1 MMTLSDR
8 LDQVATLKET
18 LLRNREGLIK
28 AAIQDCAFTYRES
41 AIEVDTVQDR
51 LAGFPRMAETFAPRQ
66 PLAGPGQ
73 EVALILPYNGSA
85 WLNTAIV
92 SIYLV
97 GNRVRVKFASR
108 GSHIAHL
115 TEKLYRPIFG
125 DEIVFDYS
133 NGKDFMRRAFEDPDI
148 AAICMFGSDQHAL
161 MYEAAAR
168 SHKKKFVFE
177 GPGKDPFMV
186 LEDADL
192 EGAAKELAFSK
203 YIYAGQTCTAPERI
217 YVHEKIYDDF
227 VGLFV
232 DLSRKVR
239 RGDLADPVTEMGPV
253 ISQEA
258 IRAIKSQLQDAVT
271 QGARILLGGD
281 VEGNFVPP
289 TVVVDAT
296 QGMRGMQ
303 DETFGPVAFMARFST
318 TEEVIRWARDNR
330 YGLRAT
336 IYGQAEAEKVFQAL
350 IGEPYCQPVESMR
363 FGVFG
368 TISVNQPRSESWVG
382 AFVSKPVGGYGYS
395 GWIWETAG
403 ETFILKQGPK
413 LLSLETSRVPE

>member
-1 MMTLSDR
+1 MMTLTDR
-8 LDQVATLKET
+8 LDQVGTLKET
-18 LLRNREGLIK
+18 LLRNREALIK

-51 LAGFPRMAETFAPRQ
+51 LAGFPQMAATFAPRR
-66 PLAGPGQ
+66 PPAGAGQ

-115 TEKLYRPIFG
+115 TESLYRPIFG
-125 DEIVFDYS
+125 DDIVFDYS
-133 NGKDFMRRAFEDPDI
+133 NGKDFMRRAFEAPEI
-148 AAICMFGSDQHAL
+148 AAICMFGSDRHAR
-161 MYEAAAR
+161 MYEEAAR
-168 SHKKKFVFE
+168 IHKKKFVFE

-192 EGAAKELAFSK
+192 EAAARELAFSK

-217 YVHEKIYDDF
+217 YVHEGVYDDF
-227 VGLFV
+227 VGLFL

-239 RGDLADPVTEMGPV
+239 RGDLADPATEMGPV

-258 IRAIKSQLQDAVT
+258 LRVIKTQLKDAVAK
-271 QGARILLGGD
+271 GGRILLGGD
-281 VEGNFVPP
+281 IQGNFVPP
-289 TVVVDAT
+289 TVVVDAS
-296 QGMRGMQ
+296 QDMLGMQ
-303 DETFGPVAFMARFST
+303 DETFGPVAFLAKFSSA
-318 TEEVIRWARDNR
+318 EELIRLARDNR

-336 IYGQAEAEKVFQAL
+336 IYGHAQAEKVFQAL
-350 IGEPYCQPVESMR
+350 IGEPYCHPVESMR

-368 TISVNQPRSESWVG
+368 TISVNQPRSQSWVG

-395 GWIWETAG
+395 GWIWETVG

-413 LLSLETSRVPE
+413 LLSLETSWLPE

>member
-1 MMTLSDR
+1 MMDLANR
-8 LDQVATLKET
+8 LDRVATLKET
-18 LLRNREGLIK
+18 LLRNREALIQ

-41 AIEVDTVQDR
+41 ALEVDTVQDR
-51 LAGFPRMAETFAPRQ
+51 LAGFPDMAAAFARRR

-108 GSHIAHL
+108 GSRIAHL
-115 TEKLYRPIFG
+115 TERLYGPIFG
-125 DEIVFDYS
+125 DAIVFDYS
-133 NGKDFMRRAFEDPDI
+133 RGRKFMAQAMESPDI
-148 AAICMFGSDQHAL
+148 PAICMFGADRHAL
-161 MYEAAAR
+161 QYEAAAR
-168 SHKKKFVFE
+168 TFRKKFVFE

-186 LEDADL
+186 LGDADL
-192 EGAAKELAFSK
+192 EAAAGELAFAK
-203 YIYAGQTCTAPERI
+203 YLYAGQTCTAPERI
-217 YVHEKIYDDF
+217 YVHEQVYDDF
-227 VGLFV
+227 VRLFLE
-232 DLSRKVR
+232 LSRKVR
-239 RGDLADPVTEMGPV
+239 LGDPADPATEMGPV

-258 IRAIKSQLQDAVT
+258 IRGIRAQLQDAAAK
-271 QGARILLGGD
+271 GGRIALGGD
-281 VEGNFVPP
+281 FHGSLVPP

-296 QGMRGMQ
+296 QEMLGMQ
-303 DETFGPVAFMARFST
+303 DETFGPVAFIARFRDT
-318 TEEVIRWARDNR
+318 DEVIRLARDNR

-336 IYGQAEAEKVFQAL
+336 IYGRADADRVCQAL
-350 IGEPYCQPVESMR
+350 IGEPYCHPVEAMR

-368 TISVNQPRSESWVG
+368 TISVNQPRSQSWVG

-403 ETFILKQGPK
+403 DAFILKQGPK
-413 LLSLETSRVPE
+413 LLSLETSAEPG